1 MHFLEKFIHKI
12 FINQQEEGNLKKKQN
27 TTKTT
32 LQGGQWIRL
41 RFLNDCYASQTEV
54 YVFSFS
60 F

>member
-32 LQGGQWIRL
+32 LQGGQ
-41 RFLNDCYASQTEV
+41 
-54 YVFSFS
+54 
-60 F
+60 